1 MSSIQAVISG
11 RTGGHPIF
19 IAHHAF
25 VEFGQAA
32 PVQGAWVAEPAEPAS
47 TGPVAFA
54 GFLDL
59 MRSTASDDSGEICVE
74 CKTLNRAGARYCKC
88 CEHKLP
94 AYYTSVNA
102 RAPMVLRHR
111 RERTGNRTLAWDLA
125 AVWLVLSSL
134 VLITAFIP
142 VR

>member
-1 MSSIQAVISG
+1 MSSINAVIPG
-11 RTGGHPIF
+11 RTNGHPLF

-25 VEFGQAA
+25 VEFSHAA
-32 PVQGAWVAEPAEPAS
+32 VTPAWLTEPSDPPLS
-47 TGPVAFA
+47 SPVAFA
-54 GFLDL
+54 GFIDL
-59 MRSTASDDSGEICVE
+59 VRSTTAEERGEICEE
-74 CKTLNRAGARYCKC
+74 CKTLNRAGARYCKG

-94 AYYTSVNA
+94 AYYTNANA

-111 RERTGNRTLAWDLA
+111 RERAGNRTLAWDLA
-125 AVWLVLSSL
+125 AVWVVLSSL